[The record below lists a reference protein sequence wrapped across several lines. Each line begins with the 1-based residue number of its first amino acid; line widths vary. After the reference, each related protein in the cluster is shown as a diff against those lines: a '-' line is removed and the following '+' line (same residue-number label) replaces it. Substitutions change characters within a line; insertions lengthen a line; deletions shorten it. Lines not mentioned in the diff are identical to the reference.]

1 VGGLVFDPFCGSGTT
16 GVASKELGHFFVGAE
31 KEEEYAELAAR
42 RIGAAVR
49 GGVLPEIPDLSARD
63 SQFPGGPQQD
73 GFLAV
78 ASPKASMATRIGI
91 IFRKLIGVLRRTA
104 APLYGVAVVVAF
116 VFCPTLAAA
125 QGSDTVYDEAGA
137 LSDPEEQ
144 RVQQAFDS
152 VQEETGQPLYA
163 FLVPNKGVEGQ
174 EARQELL
181 TREATEAQV
190 PQDAGVVMVATND
203 GWGTTYNFPQDAY
216 NTMVPDFREGDFAAG
231 LVTGAREIQ
240 GEPAAQDT
248 QNEPD
253 GGTGGLLGGGLL
265 LLLAAVAGALL
276 LFRNRRANKRRLEE
290 ERRSAE
296 QEFADLTVHLDEFDE
311 KERLVSGYLEAQR
324 PLLDQRT
331 EEWVE
336 TKISGAKTTG
346 FAQVFNEAASRLT
359 SDPTWARERLE
370 HGRNLLAEAMQKLYE
385 AEKTMDDYRAADE
398 ALEGNLRAAME
409 EIRAAEEAEET
420 ARAEGVD
427 VEPLKLRPEYD
438 QVAREAA
445 DRASRRDEFDP
456 RHSLA
461 AVEALTERARGHRKA
476 FQNEISARDA
486 LPDERYATEG
496 ALVRARETLEEY
508 RGAHDRALGEF
519 GQAALGEVPN
529 PGELSSGLLEAEG
542 YMDRGAR
549 AASSGRF
556 TEARSL
562 LQGAAEL
569 ARKTMQSPT
578 RLKAAM
584 AEADRKKREGEEK
597 LQELEARLAQ
607 AKANEHLMDPHQRQR
622 LREYEYQLENARY
635 GFFGADWLT
644 ALLLFEALDNDYMNV
659 GDPSSFDD
667 GDFGGGDW
675 GGGDFGGGDFGG
687 GDF

>member
-1 VGGLVFDPFCGSGTT
+1 
-16 GVASKELGHFFVGAE
+16 
-31 KEEEYAELAAR
+31 
-42 RIGAAVR
+42 VR
-49 GGVLPEIPDLSARD
+49 GEVLRELPYLSARE
-63 SQFPGGPQQD
+63 SQLAGELQQD
-73 GFLAV
+73 GFHVV
-78 ASPKASMATRIGI
+78 ASTKASMATRIGI
-91 IFRKLIGVLRRTA
+91 IFRELIGVLRRTA
-104 APLYGVAVVVAF
+104 APVFGLAVVVAF
-116 VFCPTLAAA
+116 AIFPALAAA

-137 LSDPEEQ
+137 LSGPEEQ

-152 VQEETGQPLYA
+152 AQEETGQPLYA

-174 EARQELL
+174 KARQELL

-190 PQDAGVVMVATND
+190 PQDAGVVVVATND

-240 GEPAAQDT
+240 GEPAPQGT
-248 QNEPD
+248 QNDPD
-253 GGTGGLLGGGLL
+253 ASTGGLWGGGLL

-276 LFRNRRANKRRLEE
+276 LFRNRRAKKRRMEE

-336 TKISGAKTTG
+336 TRISDAKTTG
-346 FAQVFNEAASRLT
+346 FAQEFNEAASRLT
-359 SDPTWARERLE
+359 SDPIWARERLE
-370 HGRNLLAEAMQKLYE
+370 CGRNLLAESMQKLYE
-385 AEKTMDDYRAADE
+385 AEKTIDDYRAADE
-398 ALEGNLRAAME
+398 ALEGNLRAAKE
-409 EIRAAEEAEET
+409 EIRAAEEAEEI
-420 ARAEGVD
+420 ARAGGVA
-427 VEPLKLRPEYD
+427 VEALNLRPEYD
-438 QVAREAA
+438 RLTREAA

-456 RHSLA
+456 RHGLA
-461 AVEALTERARGHRKA
+461 AVEALAERARGHRKA
-476 FQNEISARDA
+476 LRNDISARDA

-496 ALVRARETLEEY
+496 ALLRARETLKEY
-508 RGAHDRALGEF
+508 RGAHEGALGEF
-519 GQAALGEVPN
+519 GQAALVEVPN

-542 YMDRGAR
+542 YMDRADR

-556 TEARSL
+556 AEARSL
-562 LQGAAEL
+562 LQEAADL
-569 ARKTMQSPT
+569 ARKTLQSPG
-578 RLKAAM
+578 RLKAAT

-607 AKANEHLMDPHQRQR
+607 AKANEHLMDPYQRQR
-622 LREYEYQLENARY
+622 LREYEYQLQNARY

-644 ALLLFEALDNDYMNV
+644 ALLLFEALDNDYMYV
-659 GDPSSFDD
+659 DDPSSFDA
-667 GDFGGGDW
+667 GDFGGGDWGGDW

>member
-1 VGGLVFDPFCGSGTT
+1 
-16 GVASKELGHFFVGAE
+16 
-31 KEEEYAELAAR
+31 
-42 RIGAAVR
+42 
-49 GGVLPEIPDLSARD
+49 
-63 SQFPGGPQQD
+63 
-73 GFLAV
+73 
-78 ASPKASMATRIGI
+78 M
-91 IFRKLIGVLRRTA
+91 TA
-104 APLYGVAVVVAF
+104 PVYGVAVVVAF
-116 VFCPTLAAA
+116 VFCPALAAA
-125 QGSDTVYDEAGA
+125 QGSDTVYDEAA
-137 LSDPEEQ
+137 VLSGPEEQ

-152 VQEETGQPLYA
+152 AQEETGQPLYA

-190 PQDAGVVMVATND
+190 PQDAGVVVVATND

-240 GEPAAQDT
+240 GEPAAQET

-253 GGTGGLLGGGLL
+253 AGTGGLWGGGLL

-276 LFRNRRANKRRLEE
+276 LFRNRRANKRRMEE
-290 ERRSAE
+290 ERQRAE
-296 QEFADLTVHLDEFDE
+296 QEFADLTIHLDEFDE

-336 TKISGAKTTG
+336 TRISDAKTTG
-346 FAQVFNEAASRLT
+346 FAKEFNEAASRLT
-359 SDPTWARERLE
+359 SDPIWARERLE
-370 HGRNLLAEAMQKLYE
+370 RGRNLLAESMQKLYE
-385 AEKTMDDYRAADE
+385 AEKTIDDYRAADE
-398 ALEGNLRAAME
+398 ALEGNLRAAKR
-409 EIRAAEEAEET
+409 EIQTAEEAEQS
-420 ARAEGVD
+420 ARAKGVA
-427 VEPLKLRPEYD
+427 VEPLKLYPEYD
-438 QVAREAA
+438 RLAREAA

-461 AVEALTERARGHRKA
+461 AVESLAERARGHGEA
-476 FQNEISARDA
+476 LQNDISARDA
-486 LPDERYATEG
+486 LPDERYATDG

-519 GQAALGEVPN
+519 GQSALGEVPN
-529 PGELSSGLLEAEG
+529 PGELSSSLLEAEG
-542 YMDRGAR
+542 YMDRADR
-549 AASSGRF
+549 AASAGRF

-562 LQGAAEL
+562 LQRAAEL
-569 ARKTMQSPT
+569 ARKTMQSPS
-578 RLKAAM
+578 RLKVAT
-584 AEADRKKREGEEK
+584 AEADRKKRDGEKK

-607 AKANEHLMDPHQRQR
+607 AKANEHLMDPYQRQR
-622 LREYEYQLENARY
+622 LREYEYQLQNARY

-644 ALLLFEALDNDYMNV
+644 ALLLFEALDNDYTYV
-659 GDPSSFDD
+659 DDPSSFDA
-667 GDFGGGDW
+667 GAFGGGDW

>member
-1 VGGLVFDPFCGSGTT
+1 MTT
-16 GVASKELGHFFVGAE
+16 
-31 KEEEYAELAAR
+31 R
-42 RIGAAVR
+42 
-49 GGVLPEIPDLSARD
+49 
-63 SQFPGGPQQD
+63 
-73 GFLAV
+73 
-78 ASPKASMATRIGI
+78 TGI
-91 IFRKLIGVLRRTA
+91 ILGKLIGVLRRTA
-104 APLYGVAVVVAF
+104 APLYGVAVVVAGAIF
-116 VFCPTLAAA
+116 PAPAAA
-125 QGSDTVYDEAGA
+125 QGSDTVYDEAGE
-137 LSDPEEQ
+137 LSGPEEQ

-152 VQEETGQPLYA
+152 AQEETGEPLYA

-190 PQDAGVVMVATND
+190 PQDAGVIVVATND
-203 GWGTTYNFPQDAY
+203 GWGTTYNIPQDAY
-216 NTMVPDFREGDFAAG
+216 NTMVPDFRDGDFAAG

-240 GEPAAQDT
+240 GEPAAQNAQTD
-248 QNEPD
+248 PD
-253 GGTGGLLGGGLL
+253 GGLLGGGL

-276 LFRNRRANKRRLEE
+276 LFRNRRAKKRRMEE

-296 QEFADLTVHLDEFDE
+296 QEFADLTVNLGEFDE

-336 TKISGAKTTG
+336 ARISDAKTTG
-346 FAQVFNEAASRLT
+346 FAQEFDEAASRLI
-359 SDPTWARERLE
+359 SDPIRARERME
-370 HGRNLLAEAMQKLYE
+370 HGRNLLTESMQKLHE
-385 AEKTMDDYRAADE
+385 AERTMDDYRAADE
-398 ALEGNLRAAME
+398 ALDGRLRVAKE
-409 EIRAAEEAEET
+409 DIQAAEEAEEI
-420 ARAEGVD
+420 ARAEGVA

-438 QVAREAA
+438 LVAREAA

-476 FQNEISARDA
+476 LQNEISARDA

-496 ALVRARETLEEY
+496 ALLRARETLEEY

-529 PGELSSGLLEAEG
+529 PTELSSSLLEAEG
-542 YMDRGAR
+542 YMDRAAR
-549 AASSGRF
+549 AASAGRF

-578 RLKAAM
+578 RLKAAT
-584 AEADRKKREGEEK
+584 AEADRKKRQGEEK

-607 AKANEHLMDPHQRQR
+607 AKANEHLMDPYQRQK
-622 LREYEYQLENARY
+622 LREYEYQLGNARY
-635 GFFGADWLT
+635 GFFGGDWLT
-644 ALLLFEALDNDYMNV
+644 AILLFEALDNDYMSL
-659 GDPSSFDD
+659 GDPSSFDAGGSD
-667 GDFGGGDW
+667 SDWGGGDW
-675 GGGDFGGGDFGG
+675 GGGGWGGGGLGG
-687 GDF
+687 GGFYHSIA